1 MDSQVGTL
9 VLSERRALSPCGQ
22 PITYTLFMEV
32 KTEEVAEHE
41 FQKVS
46 FFFFSFF
53 FIFFFFFFF
62 YAFPSPNDME
72 LTAIYAVT
80 KRTSVIT
87 TQ

>member
-46 FFFFSFF
+46 FFFFLFFFSFF
-53 FIFFFFFFF
+53 FLFFFFCV
-62 YAFPSPNDME
+62 PIP
-72 LTAIYAVT
+72 
-80 KRTSVIT
+80 KRHGTHCHLCRHKED
-87 TQ
+87 